1 MTYPS
6 LAEWGRQFRPAWPL
20 LGNAPDTRRIVRER
34 SNHFTFPKM
43 GEGNAVADMY
53 PCEGVFVAHLGW
65 GQHTIYQMFDHAH
78 YTEVVM
84 ARLRIARLKAAAA
97 KGAENG

>member
-34 SNHFTFPKM
+34 SNHFTFPRM
-43 GEGNAVADMY
+43 GEGNAVSDMR
-53 PCEGVFVAHLGW
+53 PEGGVFVARLDW
-65 GQHTIYQMFDHAH
+65 GQHMIYQTFDHAH

-84 ARLRIARLKAAAA
+84 TRLRLARLRAALET
-97 KGAENG
+97 G